1 MGETLHSW
9 IATNENRSYPFD
21 ATATRVTDSGE
32 LVMTD
37 WIADL
42 VIRCGHDTE
51 IYLGC
56 ASITSELVTMIFMGI
71 DGDYERPVLSVT
83 ATKESWLQGAPLFFR
98 SMDNTVDGWITPGR
112 CRLPETTVQYR
123 FSSPEQSKLAERS
136 ISRRQKHE
144 ITYVENYKTQQKLTG
159 VIPLVTGNTG
169 TLAATTHN
177 NKPSIEFGLTDEG
190 LQEMA
195 NGINVVP
202 ETVKPEQPVII
213 QIAGAVPDCDGTI
226 IIRFVGPFNMSAIIN
241 DSETSADPSVENQ
254 ITGVTVGIDIT
265 LDDLCKPYVN
275 TLTNLTLPDAVVCV

>member
-1 MGETLHSW
+1 MGATLHSW

-42 VIRCGHDTE
+42 VIHCGHNTE

-56 ASITSELVTMIFMGI
+56 ASITSELVTMIFMGV
-71 DGDYERPVLSVT
+71 DVGYDRPVLSIT

-123 FSSPEQSKLAERS
+123 FSTPKQSKLSEHCL
-136 ISRRQKHE
+136 SRRQKHE
-144 ITYVENYKTQQKLTG
+144 ITYVENDRTQQRLTG
-159 VIPLVTGNTG
+159 VISLVTGNTG
-169 TLAATTHN
+169 TLSATTHH
-177 NKPSIEFGLTDEG
+177 NKPAIEFGLTDEG
-190 LQEMA
+190 LQETA

-226 IIRFVGPFNMSAIIN
+226 IIRFVGPFNMSAIIDDPDN
-241 DSETSADPSVENQ
+241 PDSP
-254 ITGVTVGIDIT
+254 ITGATIGIDIT
-265 LDDLCKPYVN
+265 LDDLCKPQVN